1 MAARSK
7 LLKGLPLP
15 AETPPTG
22 GRSMRQSAESHV
34 LAIVESMPDAFITLD
49 QQWRFTY
56 LNPQAEPLLRRR
68 RGDLLGK
75 VIWETFP
82 DAVDSGFALQAQ
94 RVLQEQA
101 ASTFEAYYPRLAL
114 WLTVVAYPAH
124 EGIAVY
130 FQDIT
135 ARKNVEEE
143 LHTLRVELETRVAQR
158 TTQLEQ
164 ANGELQRYFAQ
175 RTAIY
180 DAMGCG
186 VVVGDNAGQIRYV
199 NAAAETIIGIT
210 SADSAQHTLFDPPW
224 HVVDE
229 AGTSVPVEDFPA
241 VVALRTG
248 IAQRQVVVNVVR
260 ASGETVCLQVD
271 AVPMEAPNGDRQV
284 VLSFVDITPRLEA
297 ERLAEQAKQLAEEL
311 ARIRADLIAVTSH
324 ELRTP
329 ISAMLGFVDLLQTRW
344 RALDEGR
351 RLNYIQK
358 IGLAA
363 RRQRRLVDDLLTASL
378 LDLGA
383 VSVAS
388 TPQSL
393 SALID
398 QAAAEVEGSYPGQV
412 ISRVGP
418 ENAQVLADALHALQ
432 ILVNLMDNAAKYSS
446 EGSPMEVSWT
456 VGESNGNRFGV
467 VRVRDHGAGIP
478 EQDRDRLFNRF
489 GRVSGSRAREGRKG
503 VGLGLYLAQ
512 GLARAMGG
520 DLALEATGPDG
531 SIFQLRLPVPPT

>member
-1 MAARSK
+1 
-7 LLKGLPLP
+7 
-15 AETPPTG
+15 
-22 GRSMRQSAESHV
+22 
-34 LAIVESMPDAFITLD
+34 
-49 QQWRFTY
+49 
-56 LNPQAEPLLRRR
+56 
-68 RGDLLGK
+68 
-75 VIWETFP
+75 
-82 DAVDSGFALQAQ
+82 
-94 RVLQEQA
+94 
-101 ASTFEAYYPRLAL
+101 
-114 WLTVVAYPAH
+114 
-124 EGIAVY
+124 
-130 FQDIT
+130 
-135 ARKNVEEE
+135 
-143 LHTLRVELETRVAQR
+143 
-158 TTQLEQ
+158 
-164 ANGELQRYFAQ
+164 
-175 RTAIY
+175 
-180 DAMGCG
+180 
-186 VVVGDNAGQIRYV
+186 
-199 NAAAETIIGIT
+199 
-210 SADSAQHTLFDPPW
+210 
-224 HVVDE
+224 
-229 AGTSVPVEDFPA
+229 
-241 VVALRTG
+241 
-248 IAQRQVVVNVVR
+248 
-260 ASGETVCLQVD
+260 
-271 AVPMEAPNGDRQV
+271 
-284 VLSFVDITPRLEA
+284 
-297 ERLAEQAKQLAEEL
+297 
-311 ARIRADLIAVTSH
+311 
-324 ELRTP
+324 
-329 ISAMLGFVDLLQTRW
+329 VDLLQTRW

-398 QAAAEVEGSYPGQV
+398 QAATEVEGSYPGQV

-489 GRVSGSRAREGRKG
+489 GRVAGSRAREGRKG